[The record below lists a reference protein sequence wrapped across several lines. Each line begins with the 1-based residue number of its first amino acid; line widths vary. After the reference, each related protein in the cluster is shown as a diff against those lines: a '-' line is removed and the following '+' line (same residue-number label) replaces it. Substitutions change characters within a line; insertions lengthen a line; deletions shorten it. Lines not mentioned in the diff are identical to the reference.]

1 VLRPT
6 RLLACLALSGLVA
19 GILLAPPGAAW
30 SATVS
35 PADASPAGASPADAR
50 AALSKYRH
58 PCSAP
63 ARRGRAQ
70 CLALVRTTKSTVT
83 AVAPA
88 VDPPPTDGYGPSDL
102 QRAYNLTASSA
113 SAGSG
118 ATVAIVDAYDDPNAE
133 SDLGV
138 YRTRYGLSACTTA
151 NGCFHKIN
159 QRGGSVNYPDADS
172 GWSAEIS
179 LDVDMVSAICPRCHI
194 LLVEADSNDDDD
206 LGAGVDE
213 AVAQGAKFVSNSYGE
228 SEGNFSTLDNHYY
241 DHTGVAITASTG
253 DSGYGVSYP
262 AVVPTVT
269 AVAGTTLFPA
279 ASTRGWAEIAWVGAG
294 SGCSS
299 WVDKPS
305 WQKDYVCPQRT
316 VGDVSAI
323 ADPDPGVA
331 VYDTYNTQEQGFT
344 AGWNPFGGTSAS
356 SPIIASVYAL
366 AGTPAADTFPVTYLY
381 RHPGGFTDITAGTN
395 NPAGTCVP
403 DYLCHAEAGY
413 DGPTGWGVPNGVAS
427 FRN

>member
-6 RLLACLALSGLVA
+6 RLLANLALSGLVA
-19 GILLAPPGAAW
+19 GIVLAPPGAAW
-30 SATVS
+30 SAT
-35 PADASPAGASPADAR
+35 ASQADAR
-50 AALSKYRH
+50 AALGKYRR

-63 ARRGRAQ
+63 ARAGRAE
-70 CLALVRTTKSTVT
+70 CLALIRTTKSTAT
-83 AVAPA
+83 AFAPA
-88 VDPPPTDGYGPSDL
+88 VDPPPQDGYGPAEL

-133 SDLGV
+133 SDLAV
-138 YRTRYGLSACTTA
+138 YRTRYGLSPCTTQ

-159 QRGGSVNYPDADS
+159 QRGGSVNYPDTDS
-172 GWSAEIS
+172 GWSSEIS

-206 LGAGVDE
+206 LGTAVDE
-213 AVAQGAKFVSNSYGE
+213 AVTAGAKYVSNSYGAN
-228 SEGNFSTLDNHYY
+228 EGNFSNLNNHYY
-241 DHTGVAITASTG
+241 NHDGVAITASTG

-262 AVVPTVT
+262 AVIPSVT

-279 ASTRGWAEIAWVGAG
+279 ANPRGWAEIAWVGAG

-305 WQKDYVCPQRT
+305 WQKDFVCPRRT

-331 VYDTYNTQEQGFT
+331 VYDTYKTEEQGFNP
-344 AGWNPFGGTSAS
+344 GWNPFGGTSAS

-366 AGTPAADTFPVTYLY
+366 AGTPAADTFPVSYLY

-413 DGPTGWGVPNGVAS
+413 DGPTGWGVPNGVSS